1 MSKSAHDLAMF
12 HLEVSHLHKL
22 VVKHKAHVTVDGL
35 EKALAAL
42 LENHEAKAD
51 VVLLASHPDFP
62 PGQRLSP

>member
-1 MSKSAHDLAMF
+1 MSKSPHDLAMF

-42 LENHEAKAD
+42 LEGHQSKAD
-51 VVLLASHPDFP
+51 VVLLSSHPDFP
-62 PGQRLSP
+62 PGRRFSP